1 MNCKEEKEK
10 KEIYAE
16 DRNEVE
22 IEIEIEEDQRRTSR
36 KVEEHKQTEGR
47 GV

>member
-1 MNCKEEKEK
+1 MNCKEE
-10 KEIYAE
+10 EIYAE
-16 DRNEVE
+16 DWNEVE

-36 KVEEHKQTEGR
+36 KVEEHKQTEDR